1 MFRATLVAAFFYTL
15 SAVAFLAHGAAVNDA
30 KRDITDPFKS
40 IASDVKSAVDGI
52 ETAVETIGKDVVT
65 VVKDASGEAFTLATD
80 GVGLATTIAGQAYT
94 IITSDIGHAAT
105 ATNTGNSALGVH
117 AGVIS
122 SPLLCGVLTVLAT
135 TVLGVWVAL

>member
-1 MFRATLVAAFFYTL
+1 MFRAALVAAFFYTL
-15 SAVAFLAHGAAVNDA
+15 SVVAFLAHGAAVSAA

-94 IITSDIGHAAT
+94 IITTCGH
-105 ATNTGNSALGVH
+105 SH
-117 AGVIS
+117 QHWK
-122 SPLLCGVLTVLAT
+122 LCTRGARGRHIVP
-135 TVLGVWVAL
+135 VALRCLDLPR